1 MKRKLALILLL
12 CFSLSILAVGCGSK
26 APKDGDNQPAPKADT
41 SWQDIKDKG
50 EFVVGL
56 DDAFPP
62 MGFRDKNNEII
73 GFDIELAKEAA
84 KRMGVDVKFQAIS
97 WDAKTDELDS
107 GNIDVI
113 WNGLTITEERK
124 NEMLF
129 TDPYIKDYQIII
141 VPANS
146 PIKTKADLA
155 GKKIGIQAASSAI
168 EAVEADKET
177 FDVIKDNL
185 LQFDTNDMA
194 LRDLR
199 GGGLQA
205 VIVDEVVGLYYV
217 QNHPNEFKVLNE
229 NFGMEYF
236 GVGLRKGDK
245 AFQAELNKTLA
256 AMKND
261 GTASRISEKW
271 LGKDIINK

>member
-1 MKRKLALILLL
+1 MLKKKLALILLL
-12 CFSLSILAVGCGSK
+12 CFSLTILLTGCGSN
-26 APKDGDNQPAPKADT
+26 APKDGENQSAQDT

-56 DDAFPP
+56 DDGFPP

-113 WNGLTITEERK
+113 WNGLTITDARK
-124 NEMLF
+124 KEMLF
-129 TDPYIKDYQIII
+129 TEPYIKDYQIII

-146 PIKTKADLA
+146 AIKTKADLA
-155 GKKIGIQAASSAI
+155 GQKIGIQAASSAI
-168 EAVEADKET
+168 EAVEADEKT
-177 FDVIKDNL
+177 YAAIKDNL

-205 VIVDEVVGLYYV
+205 VIVDEVVGLYYI
-217 QNHPNEFKVLNE
+217 QNHPNEFKVLEE

-256 AMKND
+256 AMKDD